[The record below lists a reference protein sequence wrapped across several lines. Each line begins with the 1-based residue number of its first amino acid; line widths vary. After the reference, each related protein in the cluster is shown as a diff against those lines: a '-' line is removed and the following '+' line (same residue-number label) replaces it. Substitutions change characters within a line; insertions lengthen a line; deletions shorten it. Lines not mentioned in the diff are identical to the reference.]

1 MADDLKIF
9 ISARLDMNQS
19 IKDINKQILALSTNL
34 NLRKLH
40 LNIAV
45 DGAIVKTLKSITT
58 ATDKLNA
65 LLSQNKAITNNV
77 SSYKRLNTVIGSIN
91 RNMQSHSDLKLK
103 SKMASE
109 ANKIAVRSETL
120 QYEEQK
126 RALQELNHQTKN
138 ITTTRNALANTSANH
153 DSDPG
158 LSSAND
164 QNSQGGVVQ
173 NTGTTLV
180 RRMENWNIAME
191 ALRVPLQL
199 LQNGTQY
206 VNELD
211 TAMSN
216 LTRATNASSIEIQ
229 NFLGDAN
236 AVANEIG
243 GLTVN
248 VINSATEWANLG
260 YTINQSKALAKQTL
274 VLQNVG
280 DFDSVEQ
287 ASKALL
293 STIKSFGIEVD
304 NEGKNVANIVDIYN
318 EVGNRFG
325 ITSQGISEAMNSSAA
340 SLNAAGNTIEE
351 SVAMIT
357 AANTSIQD
365 PGKIGE
371 GLDTISQRLR
381 GIGEVGEGLTEI
393 LPSIESKFSSMGLT
407 LKKSDNTYK
416 STYEIF
422 QELSSVWNQ
431 LSSAE
436 QLDITQLIGGDQ
448 QTVAASIL
456 SNWQNAQGALQAGL
470 QSFGSAAREN
480 EIYLDSLQGRI
491 AAFTNAAN
499 SFWSNSLSSDFLKG
513 IVDAG
518 TGLIKFLDN
527 LGNTTVLVTG
537 LLLTFRHKA
546 IGDLIS
552 GAGQTVLALFGV
564 RKAIETTGVAANTT
578 AVALTGMQRALGI
591 FGILM
596 TVGSLIYSVF
606 NQISSSAS
614 KSSEEFENLKQSI
627 ENSVQNIVELQGLNE
642 QYKEGNKSQE
652 ELLSI
657 RQQMAG
663 IMPEIVSYYTSEG
676 EAVYRT
682 AQEIDD
688 LIEKER
694 KLNAE
699 RKQNLVD
706 SSFESLNE
714 PIDNIE
720 SSRKKIQKAEPKFN
734 EFSAQAEALPIILS
748 FRLKELDDSSDYDIQ
763 LAELKDRVQSI
774 FSKHDSI
781 PDPGWV
787 ENILRE
793 DKIDETLT
801 RVRTSLKT
809 TSAIITSENQ
819 NIESEL
825 ENFKTIF
832 NAANEVSLY
841 ILGNS
846 DKSTK
851 LFMNKFSDAFL
862 AKNAN
867 SINKDNFEKI
877 ILQYENLSKELAK
890 EIDTNKI
897 DLSKVFE
904 TGNFSKLAPL
914 LNNVA
919 GELIDVSQLLDQ
931 FKSQTNNSS
940 VAVDKFSASMEEI
953 NQKYESTSDKVSVY
967 NKLLADNSSETGL
980 NAKEVEEL
988 IKKDKSLI
996 DLFEIENGHIK
1007 LNTKLVIEKRN
1018 TEIQAFKEIAAARK
1032 QDLADQNSVLM
1043 DKLKSWGVEFSALD
1057 TLAGLEEAR
1066 ATINDHKP
1074 SNWQDISPDSLGRDD
1089 SVEDLNN
1096 YNKKQR
1102 TKALDFVEQY
1112 YLLSKELGI
1121 LSSSLDNV
1129 GTSTEKTNKSTNE
1142 SNNTFKETKTL
1153 LETTNV
1159 KIQKIQS
1166 SINLLQSERSKYNK
1180 GSKEY
1185 RKSLMEE
1192 ISLLERQKEIIDES
1206 IVSAQKS
1213 EKSTKNTKSSTKT
1226 NSLTQTEYYDQIN
1239 KYAEQYLVNPNLI
1252 AAIIKTESSFNPT
1265 ARSAA
1270 GAQGLMQLM
1279 PATAK
1284 SLGVNNSY
1292 DPAQNIEGGTR
1303 HFARLLN
1310 KYKGDVELA
1319 LYAYN
1324 AGEGNVDKWIKNG
1337 QINNIPFKETKAY
1350 APKVLKA
1357 FNEYNTNTNHVTAT
1371 QNSSDDVSE
1380 LQAKSKEKDSEIYKL
1395 RVEFIQS
1402 TIVESDNQLEKIDN
1416 NIAKSKNKQSTHDNL
1431 SAEWRKEEMSQISYM
1446 EQRQK
1451 GLFNQNEKTSR
1462 LVKQKKITGGEFQ
1475 QQIDQNNLEIEKIE
1489 TEIQEKRYAV
1499 LVSSLDQYEQ
1509 KRKQASLKIEASET
1523 KSSLLDSASP
1533 AYRKEL
1539 EDQLTLKQE
1548 INNQNEAEIQT
1559 INEKLQNTKLL
1570 PKDVAALKE
1579 RLELLEGHKL
1589 SVQVEI
1595 DDIKGDIIESQLEE
1609 YSDKIRYKDA
1619 DIKIIQDNLRNLE
1632 KGTPEYT
1639 QELMKQIPLIQD
1651 KIRLNQAEIAYLEAQ
1666 TKRTDISIAKRKK
1679 YNQLLV
1685 EAKENNRSLMQ
1696 DERSIRM
1703 EIADGIIEDYKK
1715 AINKQ
1720 KELEL
1725 SAIDE
1730 KMKAEDERHK
1740 EAIKHLDDEYKT
1752 FEKYINAQL
1761 KAMDRQNASDD
1772 YDKELAKKLKERQEI
1787 IDKINVLQLD
1797 NSMEAKAKRKDLQGQ
1812 LDAKNEEIDEF
1823 KLQRDRET
1831 SKQTLQDL
1839 LDDRREY
1846 LDQVRTHEDDQ
1857 YEESREKNEQEKKDI
1872 ERKYNSMLN
1881 DEKNFYRIKQGLLS
1895 EDKAVVKATTEEIKL
1910 FYTHLYAEL
1919 EQALINHKT
1928 ITQQEYNNIRDSFN
1942 QSNGNLDHYGNNG
1955 GTTGG
1960 TNGNAADSTITP
1972 DVAKAWSNYL
1982 GNKKL
1987 AEEHQ
1992 RERMK
1997 YKKGSPDYE
2006 KISNR
2011 IKELSEENQKYRNTY
2026 KFKDGSYEELKGF
2039 TGSSIFNAA
2048 SGGMTPAWG
2057 SEGKFLLAHEKELI
2071 LNKSDTSNLLKIVD
2085 FTRKIIDS
2093 IKGNFNHDA
2102 IKSTSTSTQT
2112 DNSIRI
2118 DHVSIH
2124 ADQQDTGKSLLEKFE
2139 TALSTKL
2146 KHRTI

>member
-91 RNMQSHSDLKLK
+91 RNMQSHNDLTLK

-109 ANKIAVRSETL
+109 SNKNAVQAETTQQEKQKRTL
-120 QYEEQK
+120 Q
-126 RALQELNHQTKN
+126 RLDRQTQQLVA
-138 ITTTRNALANTSANH
+138 TRRTLANTPANHSSAPSPSSANH
-153 DSDPG
+153 SY
-158 LSSAND
+158 N
-164 QNSQGGVVQ
+164 QGGVIQ
-173 NTGTTLV
+173 DKGPSLI
-180 RRMENWNIAME
+180 RRMESWNIAMI
-191 ALRVPLQL
+191 ALRTPLQR
-199 LQNGTQY
+199 LQSGAKY
-206 VNELD
+206 VTELD

-236 AVANEIG
+236 GVANEIG

-260 YTINQSKALAKQTL
+260 YSINQSKALAKQTL

-293 STIKSFGIEVD
+293 STIKGFGIEVD

-325 ITSQGISEAMNSSAA
+325 ITSQGISEAMNSSAT

-371 GLDTISQRLR
+371 GLDTISKRLR
-381 GIGEVGEGLTEI
+381 GIGEDGEGLTEI
-393 LPSIESKFSSMGLT
+393 LPSIESKFASMGLT

-436 QLDITQLIGGDQ
+436 QLDVTQLIGGDQ
-448 QTVAASIL
+448 QAVAASIL

-470 QSFGSAAREN
+470 HSFGSAAREN

-513 IVDAG
+513 VVNVG

-537 LLLTFRHKA
+537 LLIAFRRKA

-552 GAGQTVLALFGV
+552 GAGQAVLAMFGL
-564 RKAIETTGVAANTT
+564 RKAIETTGVAANAT

-627 ENSVQNIVELQGLNE
+627 ENSTQSIAQLQGLNE
-642 QYKEGNKSQE
+642 QYKAGNKSQE
-652 ELLSI
+652 ELLAI

-663 IMPEIVSYYTSEG
+663 IMPGIISHYNNEGNAVYKTSE
-676 EAVYRT
+676 
-682 AQEIDD
+682 EIDNLIAKEKELLVAKQRSLSLKVSEILTD
-688 LIEKER
+688 PAKDIDAANKKIEKNQKKFQIADANKQAAEYMSLFLHDNQLQLDQMHLQNNR
-694 KLNAE
+694 DKLKE
-699 RKQNLVD
+699 MQNG
-706 SSFESLNE
+706 
-714 PIDNIE
+714 ITNI
-720 SSRKKIQKAEPKFN
+720 FN
-734 EFSAQAEALPIILS
+734 ENGLGKNEIKS
-748 FRLKELDDSSDYDIQ
+748 FRLDIDWGNNNIHQ
-763 LAELKDRVQSI
+763 
-774 FSKHDSI
+774 F
-781 PDPGWV
+781 V
-787 ENILRE
+787 EQMNSNFAT
-793 DKIDETLT
+793 IDETINAN
-801 RVRTSLKT
+801 K
-809 TSAIITSENQ
+809 AIIDESKLKF
-819 NIESEL
+819 IES
-825 ENFKTIF
+825 FGTI
-832 NAANEVSLY
+832 NQDL
-841 ILGNS
+841 
-846 DKSTK
+846 
-851 LFMNKFSDAFL
+851 MNKSEIEDSNFRIMLDKIAE
-862 AKNAN
+862 NYIN
-867 SINKDNFEKI
+867 SVDISEKNKDQVIGNYRDF
-877 ILQYENLSKELAK
+877 SKDIVDAISSE
-890 EIDTNKI
+890 KI
-897 DLSKVFE
+897 DLDKMIE
-904 TGNFSKLAPL
+904 TGNFEELQSILNSVSGNFLDVNEIVKLFASSTDDSSKKVDVYNDS
-914 LNNVA
+914 LNQVKA
-919 GELIDVSQLLDQ
+919 AYDA
-931 FKSQTNNSS
+931 SS
-940 VAVDKFSASMEEI
+940 EKISL
-953 NQKYESTSDKVSVY
+953 Y
-967 NKLLADNSSETGL
+967 NKLLKDNSSETGL
-980 NAKEVEEL
+980 NTKEVTEL
-988 IKKDKSLI
+988 IKKDQSLI
-996 DLFEIENGHIK
+996 ELFHIENGHIK
-1007 LNTKLVIEKRN
+1007 LNTSLVKARKEA
-1018 TEIQAFKEIAAARK
+1018 ELSSFKEIMEARRK
-1032 QDLADQNSVLM
+1032 DLENQNKNLRA
-1043 DKLKSWGVEFSALD
+1043 KLVSWGIEVDAITTVAE
-1057 TLAGLEEAR
+1057 LEAAKAKLHE
-1066 ATINDHKP
+1066 KEP
-1074 SNWQDISPDSLGRDD
+1074 SNWQDVHPDSVGGNNAEAQSSAYNQNKRKESQQFFREAEKHLNEMYELNNIFKLLSGSLDD
-1089 SVEDLNN
+1089 SISTNSKSASTGLKDTNKQLSNN
-1096 YNKKQR
+1096 N
-1102 TKALDFVEQY
+1102 
-1112 YLLSKELGI
+1112 KELTKTQQTLKEIENSFGNI
-1121 LSSSLDNV
+1121 HSNKTKYSKGSQAFRDTLNEEITQLTKQKKLYDEAIKDPKKLIA
-1129 GTSTEKTNKSTNE
+1129 GTEKGYVPTS
-1142 SNNTFKETKTL
+1142 
-1153 LETTNV
+1153 
-1159 KIQKIQS
+1159 
-1166 SINLLQSERSKYNK
+1166 
-1180 GSKEY
+1180 
-1185 RKSLMEE
+1185 EE
-1192 ISLLERQKEIIDES
+1192 I
-1206 IVSAQKS
+1206 
-1213 EKSTKNTKSSTKT
+1213 
-1226 NSLTQTEYYDQIN
+1226 
-1239 KYAEQYLVNPNLI
+1239 
-1252 AAIIKTESSFNPT
+1252 
-1265 ARSAA
+1265 
-1270 GAQGLMQLM
+1270 
-1279 PATAK
+1279 ATAK
-1284 SLGVNNSY
+1284 TE
-1292 DPAQNIEGGTR
+1292 A
-1303 HFARLLN
+1303 
-1310 KYKGDVELA
+1310 
-1319 LYAYN
+1319 
-1324 AGEGNVDKWIKNG
+1324 
-1337 QINNIPFKETKAY
+1337 ETKSRESA
-1350 APKVLKA
+1350 
-1357 FNEYNTNTNHVTAT
+1357 
-1371 QNSSDDVSE
+1371 
-1380 LQAKSKEKDSEIYKL
+1380 DSIYRL
-1395 RVEFIQS
+1395 RTE
-1402 TIVESDNQLEKIDN
+1402 IVESTIIQSDNKVDRTEN
-1416 NIAKSKNKQSTHDNL
+1416 NINKSKNRQSGYDNL
-1431 SAEWRKEEMSQISYM
+1431 SAEWRKEEMSQISHLG
-1446 EQRQK
+1446 QK
-1451 GLFNQNEKTSR
+1451 QKELSSQNENA
-1462 LVKQKKITGGEFQ
+1462 KKLINQYKLSGGEFQ

-1509 KRKQASLKIEASET
+1509 KRKQATLKIEASET
-1523 KSSLLDSASP
+1523 RSSLLDSASP

-1548 INNQNEAEIQT
+1548 INKQNEAEIQT

-1609 YSDKIRYKDA
+1609 YSDKIRDKDA
-1619 DIKIIQDNLRNLE
+1619 EIKIIQDNLRNLE

-1666 TKRTDISIAKRKK
+1666 TKRTDISIAKRKE

-1839 LDDRREY
+1839 LDDRKEY

-1910 FYTHLYAEL
+1910 FYTQLYAEL

-1942 QSNGNLDHYGNNG
+1942 QSNGNLGHYGNNG

-2011 IKELSEENQKYRNTY
+2011 IKELSEENQKYRNSY

-2071 LNKSDTSNLLKIVD
+2071 LNKSDTSNLLKIVG

-2093 IKGNFNHDA
+2093 IKGSFNHDTF
-2102 IKSTSTSTQT
+2102 KTSSTSTVT

-2118 DHVSIH
+2118 DNVSIH
-2124 ADQQDTGKSLLEKFE
+2124 ADNQDTGTSLLQKFE
-2139 TALSTKL
+2139 TALHTKL

>member
-19 IKDINKQILALSTNL
+19 IKDINKQILALSTNP
-34 NLRKLH
+34 NLRKLQID
-40 LNIAV
+40 IAL
-45 DGAIVKTLKSITT
+45 DNAKVKTIRSITT

-65 LLSQNKAITNNV
+65 VLLSQNKAISNNV
-77 SSYKRLNTVIGSIN
+77 SAYKRLKTVLGSIN
-91 RNMQSHSDLKLK
+91 RNMHSQNELIQK
-103 SKMASE
+103 SIMARES
-109 ANKIAVRSETL
+109 NKNALQSETT
-120 QYEEQK
+120 QYEKQK
-126 RALQELNHQTKN
+126 RTIQGLNKQTQ
-138 ITTTRNALANTSANH
+138 ILAATRRTLATTSANH
-153 DSDPG
+153 GSVPG
-158 LSSAND
+158 QSSASNP
-164 QNSQGGVVQ
+164 NNQGGVVQ
-173 NTGTTLV
+173 NTGPSLV
-180 RRMENWNIAME
+180 RRMENWNIATE
-191 ALRVPLQL
+191 ALRIPLQL
-199 LQNGTQY
+199 LQSGAKY

-260 YTINQSKALAKQTL
+260 YSINQSKALAKQTL

-293 STIKSFGIEVD
+293 STIKGFGIEVD

-325 ITSQGISEAMNSSAA
+325 ITSQGISEAMNSSAT

-365 PGKIGE
+365 SGKIGE
-371 GLDTISQRLR
+371 GLDTISKRLR
-381 GIGEVGEGLTEI
+381 GIGEDGEGLTEI
-393 LPSIESKFSSMGLT
+393 LPSIESKFASMGLT

-436 QLDITQLIGGDQ
+436 QLDVTQLIGGDQ
-448 QTVAASIL
+448 QAVAASIL

-470 QSFGSAAREN
+470 HSFGSAAREN

-513 IVDAG
+513 VVDAG

-537 LLLTFRHKA
+537 LLITFRHKA

-552 GAGQTVLALFGV
+552 GAGQAILALFGV

-591 FGILM
+591 FGVLM
-596 TVGSLIYSVF
+596 SVGSLIYSIF
-606 NQISSSAS
+606 NQISNSAS
-614 KSSEEFENLKQSI
+614 KSSEEFDNLKQNI
-627 ENSVQNIVELQGLNE
+627 EESTQNITQLQGLNE
-642 QYKEGNKSQE
+642 QYKAGNKSQE

-676 EAVYRT
+676 EAVYKT
-682 AQEIDD
+682 AQEIDE

-694 KLNAE
+694 RLNAE

-706 SSFESLNE
+706 GGFESLIE

-720 SSRKKIQKAEPKFN
+720 SSRKEINKKEPKFN

-748 FRLKELDDSSDYDIQ
+748 FSLKELDDSSEYDDRI
-763 LAELKDRVQSI
+763 AELKDKVQSI

-787 ENILRE
+787 DNILRE
-793 DKIDETLT
+793 DKIDETLS
-801 RVRTSLKT
+801 RVRTSLKS
-809 TSAIITSENQ
+809 TSAEIASENQ
-819 NIESEL
+819 KIESEL

-832 NAANEVSLY
+832 NAANEVALY
-841 ILGNS
+841 NLGNT
-846 DKSTK
+846 DKTTE

-862 AKNAN
+862 TKNAN
-867 SINKDNFEKI
+867 SINKDNYKKI

-890 EIDTNKI
+890 QIDTNKI
-897 DLSKVFE
+897 DLSKMFE
-904 TGNFSKLAPL
+904 TGNVSELAPL

-931 FKSQTNNSS
+931 FKSQTYN
-940 VAVDKFSASMEEI
+940 DKFSASMEEI
-953 NQKYESTSDKVSVY
+953 NQKYESAADKVSVY

-988 IKKDKSLI
+988 IKKDRSLI

-1007 LNTKLVIEKRN
+1007 LNTKLVNEKRN

-1074 SNWQDISPDSLGRDD
+1074 SNWQDISPDSLGRND

-1166 SINLLQSERSKYNK
+1166 SINLLHSERSKYNK

-1213 EKSTKNTKSSTKT
+1213 EKSTKNTKSTTKT
-1226 NSLTQTEYYDQIN
+1226 NSLTQTKYYDQIN

-1324 AGEGNVDKWIKNG
+1324 AGEGNVDKWIKSG

-1371 QNSSDDVSE
+1371 QDSSDDVSE

-1402 TIVESDNQLEKIDN
+1402 TIVESDNRLEKIDN

-1431 SAEWRKEEMSQISYM
+1431 STEWRKEEMSQISYM

-1451 GLFNQNEKTSR
+1451 ELFNQNEKTSR

-1523 KSSLLDSASP
+1523 RSSFLDSASP

-1548 INNQNEAEIQT
+1548 INKQNEAEIQT

-1609 YSDKIRYKDA
+1609 YSDKIRDKDA
-1619 DIKIIQDNLRNLE
+1619 EIKIIQDNLRNLE

-1666 TKRTDISIAKRKK
+1666 TKRTDISIAKRKE

-1839 LDDRREY
+1839 LDDRKEY

-1872 ERKYNSMLN
+1872 EWKYNSMLN

-1910 FYTHLYAEL
+1910 FYTQLYAEL

-1942 QSNGNLDHYGNNG
+1942 QSNGTLDHYGNNG

-1960 TNGNAADSTITP
+1960 TNGHAADSTITP

-2071 LNKSDTSNLLKIVD
+2071 LNKSDTSNLLKIVG

-2093 IKGNFNHDA
+2093 IKGSFNHDTFKA
-2102 IKSTSTSTQT
+2102 SSTSTVT

-2118 DHVSIH
+2118 DNVSIH
-2124 ADQQDTGKSLLEKFE
+2124 ADNQDTGTSLLQKFE
-2139 TALSTKL
+2139 TALHTKL